1 MTYCLGI
8 LLQDGLVMASD
19 SRSNAGVDDITKV
32 RKMAI
37 FEQSEERLIVVL
49 SAGNLA
55 TTQAVVTTLR
65 ENLNCGDEA
74 RDLFAVKTMFHAAQ
88 VVGDLLRQILARE
101 SDFVRPYGDP
111 GGSFLVGGQLA
122 GENHRLFQVYAAG
135 NFVEA
140 SPRSQMLQ
148 IGEAKYGKPVLDRG
162 LSNEVSLDEAAKLAL
177 LSYDATI
184 RSNLS
189 VDGPIDLLRYKKGS
203 LTARNRQKFSRYDPY
218 WIDLREKYGE
228 GLLSLVRGLP
238 VPPTDAEKQGATPIR
253 DAG

>member
-32 RKMAI
+32 KKMAV
-37 FEQSEERLIVVL
+37 FELPDERVILVL

-65 ENLNCGDEA
+65 EDLNCGDAA
-74 RDLFAVKTMFHAAQ
+74 RDLFSVKTMFHAAQ
-88 VVGDLLRQILARE
+88 VVGDLLRKILARE
-101 SDFVRPYGDP
+101 REHVLPYGDP
-111 GGSFLVGGQLA
+111 GGSFIVGGQIA
-122 GENHRLFQVYAAG
+122 GEPHRLFQVYTAG

-148 IGEAKYGKPVLDRG
+148 IGEAKYGKPVLDRA
-162 LSNEVSLDEAAKLAL
+162 LNNEVSLDEAAKLAL

-189 VDGPIDLLRYKKGS
+189 VDGPIDLLRYKRGS

-218 WIDLREKYGE
+218 WVELREKYGE

-238 VPPTDAEKQGATPIR
+238 VPPTFAEKRGATPIR